1 MAYAPRKIGI
11 KEKEVSLELVRMD
24 SLTVIKEAIKYM
36 MTPQRLAMLLGLTE
50 AELKRKVME
59 DEPTLNEIRELIY
72 RRQIEVARIALNDSL
87 DKKNVTDFMTGV
99 ADAHFEAWARFVAT
113 DFNIAGDKLLLQHAV
128 QGRIGGNKEFWLSAP
143 KETKESFREIL
154 TNIENFIQVA
164 FHYIEG
170 TDFVMRP
177 YHRAMFDE
185 LKLVEK
191 KYTDVLIIN
200 MPPRC
205 GKTTTMLYWA
215 LQMLMLHP
223 NANILYS
230 SYGEVVL
237 TLIRKKIESGFAQTK
252 MLKSG
257 DMMVNPFYEIFGV
270 TKKEGFAKESDFY
283 TTINSS
289 FFSATLLGAV
299 TGRGASIY
307 GNTVGALVCDD
318 IDNPNNIDTVRMETV
333 KEKFE
338 GTWKSRKGNNPI
350 VLGMQRLADND
361 MTAHLISTH
370 AESGLNVRV
379 LTLPLEM
386 TEEVC
391 EWVAKQ
397 QAKYP
402 KVHFIDPLK
411 YAKIGESLLDKATV
425 DGIKTSL
432 HPSVYKTQYL
442 QIPTNFDGSLFKSAM
457 FYNEVNAITPVLNA
471 NNYPLGYVMVGGAQ
485 KHLNPDGTFVTTPVN
500 FEGLFILHIDTT
512 SGNTSVTG
520 VDVDDC
526 VWTLMVGGLKGR
538 KAGDNYMGAIL
549 HQHALNSRNASDVVM
564 QQTTLD
570 ILEDVKRIF
579 NRDID
584 SEQEYDPKILCV
596 LETHAQ
602 GGGLASYLR
611 GLNLKNV
618 IIQSYSRQ
626 MHGNKKQRFL
636 QSSAFY
642 EDRLLWWQQDVNL
655 IQIKNQNGEIIK
667 HNDWFYASRMQHL
680 TTDGENK
687 RLHDDYIEAPTDLC
701 NLWIAEDKKD
711 IFYQHYMKSIKI

>member
-1 MAYAPRKIGI
+1 MAYTARKIGI
-11 KEKEVSLELVRMD
+11 KEKEVSLSLVRMD
-24 SLTVIKEAIKYM
+24 SLTAVKEAIKFM
-36 MTPQRLAMLLGLTE
+36 MSPQRLAMLLGLTE
-50 AELKRKVME
+50 SELKRKVME
-59 DEPTLNEIRELIY
+59 DEQTLSEIRELVY

-87 DKKNVTDFMTGV
+87 DKKNVTDFMTGI
-99 ADAHFEAWARFVAT
+99 ADRHFEAWARFVAT
-113 DFNIAGDKLLLQHAV
+113 DFNIAGDKLLLKHAV
-128 QGRIGGNKEFWLSAP
+128 EGRIGGDKEFWLSAP
-143 KETKESFREIL
+143 KETKESFRDIL
-154 TNIENFIQVA
+154 ANIENFIQVA

-170 TDFVMRP
+170 TDFILRP
-177 YHRAMFDE
+177 YHRAMFEE

-205 GKTTTMLYWA
+205 GKTTTVLYWA

-223 NANILYS
+223 NSNILYS

-237 TLIRKKIESGFAQTK
+237 TLIRKKIEAGFESTRL
-252 MLKSG
+252 LKSG
-257 DMMVNPFYEIFGV
+257 DMLVNPFFEIFGV
-270 TKKEGFAKESDFY
+270 TKKDGFAKESDFY

-299 TGRGASIY
+299 TGRGASVY
-307 GNTVGALVCDD
+307 GNNVGALVFDD
-318 IDNPNNIDTVRMETV
+318 INNPNDIGTVRMDTI
-333 KEKFE
+333 KEKYE
-338 GTWKSRKGNNPI
+338 STWESRRGNNPI
-350 VLGMQRLADND
+350 VLNMQRVADND
-361 MTAHLISTH
+361 MTAHII
-370 AESGLNVRV
+370 AKYADSGLNVRV

-386 TEEVC
+386 TDEVC

-411 YAKIGESLLDKATV
+411 YAKIGDSLLDRTIVEQLKM
-425 DGIKTSL
+425 SL

-442 QIPTNFDGSLFKSAM
+442 QVPTSFDGSLFKSAM
-457 FYNEVNAITPVLNA
+457 FHNEVSAITPVLNA
-471 NNYPLGYVMVGGAQ
+471 NNYPLGYVMVGGSQ
-485 KHLNPDGTFVTTPVN
+485 RHLKQDGTFVSTPVN

-512 SGNTSVTG
+512 SGNTNVVTN
-520 VDVDDC
+520 DADDC

-538 KAGDNYMGAIL
+538 KAGDNYLGAIL
-549 HQHALNSRNASDVVM
+549 HQHAINSRFASEQVM

-570 ILEDVKRIF
+570 ILADIKRIF
-579 NRDID
+579 NADIN
-584 SEQEYDPKILCV
+584 SETQYDPKILCV

-626 MHGNKKQRFL
+626 MQGNKKQRFL

-642 EDRLLWWQQDVNL
+642 EDRLLWWQQDTNL
-655 IQIKNQNGEIIK
+655 VQIKNHNGDIVK

-680 TTDGENK
+680 STDGENK
-687 RLHDDYIEAPTDLC
+687 RLHDDYVEAPTDLC

-711 IFYQHYMKSIKI
+711 IFYQFYMKSIKS